1 MFIRKKYYPKTG
13 KTAIQIVENTRIGGK
28 VSQKILRHVGVGN
41 TELEIKKLIELGEFY
56 KANLECE
63 VQTTVFD
70 SETLA
75 KMAIEAREE
84 RAKNPDKDLT
94 VNLNNIRETARIN
107 LGLQEVYANVYKEIG
122 FDKLFSKR
130 KSASG
135 KKLFYTVLSRIS
147 NPASKRQT
155 SENLLKDFGVSMSA
169 KSIYDLMDELDEAKR
184 GEIQKIA
191 YKAVNTLFPA
201 GIKVMFYDC
210 TTLYFESFEQDDLKK
225 YGFSKDGKF
234 NQAQVVVAL
243 LVTDYGLPIG
253 YKVYPGNKYEGSTV
267 ADAIDQISE
276 EYKVSEVFFVA
287 DSGMLNKSNLDLLT
301 KRGIKYIVGA
311 RLKGMKKEVK
321 NEIEK
326 ISRENGATLD
336 LEIEG
341 NNRLIVDYKENRA
354 YKDREDRRKGI
365 EKLKTRLD
373 QSTNPGSLISNFGY
387 KNYIKVSDGTTI
399 ELDEEKIEQAEK
411 WDGLHGIITND
422 KQITAKDALAQYANL
437 WQIEEC
443 FRVSKTDLKIR
454 PIYHWTPERI
464 QAHIAIC
471 FMALVCVK
479 IFMHRV
485 ATQYKPMSAARITKE
500 LSSIQ
505 ATILKDIT
513 TNRRYVL
520 PTPISTDARKLYK
533 LVGKTISDMPY
544 ELI

>member
-464 QAHIAIC
+464 HAHIAIC

-485 ATQYKPMSAARITKE
+485 ATQYKPMSSARITKE